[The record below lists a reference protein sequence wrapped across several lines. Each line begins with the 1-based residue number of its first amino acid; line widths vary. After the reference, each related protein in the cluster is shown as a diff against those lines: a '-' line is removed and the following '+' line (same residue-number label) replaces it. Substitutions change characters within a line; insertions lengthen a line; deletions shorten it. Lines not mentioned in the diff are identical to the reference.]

1 MFAQEEMAKPEQG
14 KEAVLVKDQD
24 ADVAGG
30 AQSPLKSDESDDEVF
45 NWSQYKSDY

>member
-1 MFAQEEMAKPEQG
+1 MAKPEQG
-14 KEAVLVKDQD
+14 KEAALVKDQD
-24 ADVAGG
+24 ADVAAGG